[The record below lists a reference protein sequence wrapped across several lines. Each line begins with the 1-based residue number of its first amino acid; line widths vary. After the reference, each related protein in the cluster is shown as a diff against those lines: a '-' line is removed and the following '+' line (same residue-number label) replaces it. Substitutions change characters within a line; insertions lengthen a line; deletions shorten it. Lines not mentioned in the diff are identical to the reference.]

1 MQVCTNVFFL
11 FFKGGYGGRIINIA
25 SVAGIMLMEP
35 LTIEHSSYTVAK
47 HGVVALTRSF
57 VPAAFPKR
65 SVHVQ
70 ISKFYPDFIK
80 QLIKGFG
87 FISLL
92 HTHKEAHYKVPWAF
106 FITPIFDN
114 VQLSLRD
121 VVPTLYWGI
130 EPGLHLGISN
140 FRCLYPKG
148 ISDEIRIKSK

>member
-1 MQVCTNVFFL
+1 MSGANVPGGLVCLRRPAWGPCLVLIVGTNFFFL

-92 HTHKEAHYKVPWAF
+92 HTHKETIKC
-106 FITPIFDN
+106 
-114 VQLSLRD
+114 
-121 VVPTLYWGI
+121 
-130 EPGLHLGISN
+130 LGRFS
-140 FRCLYPKG
+140 
-148 ISDEIRIKSK
+148 